1 MVGDLVDQKILD
13 TEYRIQN
20 TEHGARKRRMKM
32 KSYLGKS
39 QFGEFLRNRKNAL
52 AMTAEKENLN
62 DAPLPKKK
70 I

>member
-1 MVGDLVDQKILD
+1 
-13 TEYRIQN
+13 
-20 TEHGARKRRMKM
+20 MKM

-62 DAPLPKKK
+62 DAPLPTTSTRLDFSFPLVYC
-70 I
+70 IIVTPVTVMEVAINEIL